1 MKLFFKTTVKD
12 HLDQI
17 PHKMALAIQFYNTD
31 TKAWET
37 IAIENTDYIEGA
49 YSFEYYIPSR
59 IYGDQPTLRKIRE
72 VLQSGGMPMFRL
84 IDANAKEQIHILA
97 AQGTYIISQEND
109 DIGYDFGILSLLERD
124 QIDGLDNPKIPSV
137 FIATEVT
144 SQDINPQIEDLKKE
158 IEKLKQ
164 EAENRDEGQDPSGD
178 HAAEIDALKARVNS
192 LENDI
197 LHLNN
202 EKQELLESQS
212 ELQQNLQNVTAENT
226 DLRTDITQQ
235 SQTIQSLEEQLQAQS
250 ESNTDNSAIIQGLE
264 LEKQT
269 LQEEIDLHISEK
281 TILETTITQQGQT
294 INNQISEINHYKNI
308 ETQQQNTIESL
319 ESEKQMLQTQIDEL
333 SQEASEE
340 EYIPKSVSA
349 NKLYTDIID
358 EIQIAKENT
367 ASSGFKLS
375 NISLNL
381 KTVAE
386 KDAQGLR
393 FQVIDINNASEIN
406 GAAISDIKIDITES
420 ETPVVNELIVPK
432 LIGLTET
439 AARKYLEKFSLRLDP
454 VYQLMN
460 TTDSPIIE
468 GQAFKQSPEP
478 GTITT
483 PDTTITVIFAKN
495 NQHLN

>member
-12 HLDQI
+12 HLGEI
-17 PHKMALAIQFYNTD
+17 SLKMALAIQFYNTD

-37 IAIENTDYIEGA
+37 IAIENTDYNKGA

-97 AQGTYIISQEND
+97 SQGTYMMSQEND
-109 DIGYDFGILSLLERD
+109 DIGYDFGILYLLEKD
-124 QIDGLDNPKIPSV
+124 QIEGLDNPKIPSV
-137 FIATEVT
+137 YIATT
-144 SQDINPQIEDLKKE
+144 IPSKDINPEIEDLKKE
-158 IEKLKQ
+158 IETLKQ
-164 EAENRDEGQDPSGD
+164 QAENSNEAQDTSGD
-178 HAAEIDALKARVNS
+178 QTAEVESLKATVSS

-197 LHLNN
+197 L
-202 EKQELLESQS
+202 
-212 ELQQNLQNVTAENT
+212 NLKN
-226 DLRTDITQQ
+226 
-235 SQTIQSLEEQLQAQS
+235 
-250 ESNTDNSAIIQGLE
+250 
-264 LEKQT
+264 EKQT
-269 LQEEIDLHISEK
+269 LQGQIDHHISEK
-281 TILETTITQQGQT
+281 IILETTITQQGQT
-294 INNQISEINHYKNI
+294 INNQISEINTYKNI
-308 ETQQQNTIESL
+308 EIQQQSNIESL
-319 ESEKQMLQTQIDEL
+319 ESEKQTLQTQVDVL

-367 ASSGFKLS
+367 VSSGFKLS

-393 FQVIDINNASEIN
+393 FQVIDINNASTIN
-406 GAAISDIKIDITES
+406 GAAISDIKIDITEN
-420 ETPVVNELIVPK
+420 ETSAVSELIVPK

-439 AARKYLEKFSLRLDP
+439 AARAYLEKFSLRLDP

-478 GTITT
+478 GIVTT